1 MNARVAAVSILLAGL
16 LSPGWS
22 LAAEA
27 PIETRHLSVSDAT
40 GRLSSQ
46 QLKTLADEAQATMG
60 KVLAFWS
67 ADAGLDRFGKIR
79 VVFDAPRRDIYG
91 SVFYWS
97 EGPAGR
103 VRTLRVLKGEGP
115 PQMLAHKLTSAV
127 FPQKDKLIRN
137 LMGIVAEAQIGNPLT
152 FPMCGF
158 GSDAWV
164 LALLQTTGYIPLD
177 DLGPDHE
184 SWGMRD
190 AGGGQLMVFD
200 RSRQHRAYAET
211 GSFGNYLFRTFGV
224 DRLKRLQRLSQAK
237 DRPMQAV
244 FGRTLQQLEAD
255 WRSQLQATAR
265 PAGAESARVAT
276 AATVETVETVGKLF
290 ESDANT
296 ACAAA
301 QKLASRGR

>member
-27 PIETRHLSVSDAT
+27 PIETRHLRVSDAT

-115 PQMLAHKLTSAV
+115 PQMLAHKLPCHLRVTGTLGELAH
-127 FPQKDKLIRN
+127 
-137 LMGIVAEAQIGNPLT
+137 E
-152 FPMCGF
+152 GF
-158 GSDAWV
+158 LWLVSGDNEV
-164 LALLQTTGYIPLD
+164 LLY
-177 DLGPDHE
+177 
-184 SWGMRD
+184 
-190 AGGGQLMVFD
+190 
-200 RSRQHRAYAET
+200 SR
-211 GSFGNYLFRTFGV
+211 
-224 DRLKRLQRLSQAK
+224 
-237 DRPMQAV
+237 
-244 FGRTLQQLEAD
+244 
-255 WRSQLQATAR
+255 
-265 PAGAESARVAT
+265 
-276 AATVETVETVGKLF
+276 
-290 ESDANT
+290 
-296 ACAAA
+296 
-301 QKLASRGR
+301 